1 MIDPAQSPPAPPP
14 GRPSNT
20 AGAITGVAGLS
31 LRLLWQWWPQVA
43 ALTLACGIVAATISG
58 ALGVADAMQRGL
70 HQLALARLGQID
82 AAVLT
87 EDFFRT
93 QLAREL
99 AQTNKTGGS
108 FATGSPA
115 QIVPAIVLSV
125 SLETVRSAGVGE
137 SSGSAPGH
145 LSAVGATLLACED
158 PALLGF
164 TPTPEILLPD
174 TAAINETLAET
185 LNARVGD
192 TLIIRI
198 ATRSDVPADSPLG
211 VRSADSTGRRL
222 RVNQILPRQG
232 IGHFS
237 LRPTQVTGGL
247 AVTTLA
253 TAQEILRRGDVANT
267 IIATSVL
274 GNEPAKTAAWL
285 EQHLA
290 PGLEDY
296 GLSLRSPNESEGLR
310 LSSRR
315 LILSPEID
323 RAAEQILA
331 PLGGTPSLVFL
342 ANAMSMIAQAGSPE
356 SIETPASIP
365 YSTVIGIESTSLPVG
380 DLVDDADQRLQLP
393 GPEEIVINRWMADD
407 FAQQGRPVAIR
418 DAIEVRFFLPE
429 TLHGRVE
436 ETSCR
441 LRVSGIA
448 AMRGA
453 AVAHSLVPDVAGIT
467 DEKSIAD
474 WDPPFPFDAARVRTT
489 PPQDQ
494 DDRYWKEYGTTPKAF
509 VSLALARRLAG
520 SRFGKT
526 TAWHL
531 RPNLSAAA
539 LDADSQKIPIAIY
552 RAESTVGQSLA
563 AAIEPAAAG
572 IATLPLRALALTA
585 AEGSTPFGGLF
596 LGLSSFVVAAGLI
609 LEWLLFTLLVASR
622 RRDIG
627 ILSAIGW
634 SPGRIARLLIFVGG
648 SAAVTGIFIGTLVG
662 PLWSWLLLAWLAKAW
677 TQSVAAGSQQVFGAG
692 WPSLAA
698 LWPGAILSGVLSFLA
713 IWWASQRAA
722 RMLPLTLLK
731 GTADDL
737 KPPESV
743 RVGRACGAV
752 AGLSLVS
759 LMALVWI
766 ASRADAALAPGLFF
780 LSGTLALSGLLA
792 VARCALPGRRVGQ
805 RQPLRTLGEL
815 AWRGL
820 AHSPTRT
827 FSVVAIVAMA
837 EFLIVAVSSFALSS
851 AHVPNDPRGPTGG
864 WTFLASFGRATS
876 IDPTDPETQ
885 SSLGLT
891 ESQSESLA
899 SCTVALIR
907 SNNGDDASCT
917 NLFAPTKPTV
927 LGLGPAFTAR
937 GGFRFVDHA
946 TLSLATPL
954 DMQNPWLLL
963 ESISP
968 PELQPP
974 LPRVMQPIP
983 AILDQATAQWGLK
996 LGGVGSVFSLPDETG
1011 ATHEFVIVGLLEP
1024 GILQGAI
1031 LISEKNFVSIFPARS
1046 GYALALVDGSGRGNH
1061 SPIAAGRQSS
1071 LLEKA
1076 SVATGLRAA
1085 WADSVVTLEP
1095 TATRLERLY
1104 AVQNTFLAGFQALG
1118 TLGLLLGTAGV
1129 AAVAMQGVLE
1139 RVGAFALLRA
1149 VGFTLVRIRQ
1159 IILLE
1164 TAIMVGIGLL
1174 IGTLSGCLAVAP
1186 SLVQGRASVPL
1197 GWILATSGLSLL
1209 TAIAAG
1215 IFAASHATIP
1225 SRPEHS

>member
-1 MIDPAQSPPAPPP
+1 MIDPTQSPPAPPL
-14 GRPSNT
+14 GSPSNT
-20 AGAITGVAGLS
+20 AGAMTGIAGLS
-31 LRLLWQWWPQVA
+31 LRLLWQWWPQAA

-58 ALGVADAMQRGL
+58 AMGVADSLQRGL
-70 HQLALARLGQID
+70 HGLALARLGQID

-87 EDFFRT
+87 EDFFRR

-99 AQTNKTGGS
+99 ADTNEAGDS

-115 QIVPAIVLSV
+115 HIVPAIVLSV
-125 SLETVRSAGVGE
+125 SLETVRSAGAGE
-137 SSGSAPGH
+137 PTGSAAEY
-145 LSAVGATLLACED
+145 LSEVGATLLACED

-164 TPTPEILLPD
+164 TPTPDILLPD
-174 TAAINETLAET
+174 TAAINETLAQT

-211 VRSADSTGRRL
+211 IRSADSTGRRL

-232 IGHFS
+232 IGQFS

-247 AVTTLA
+247 ALTTLA

-267 IIATSVL
+267 IIGTAFL
-274 GNEPAKTAAWL
+274 GNESSQTSAWL

-296 GLSLRSPNESEGLR
+296 GLSLRSPSESEGLR

-323 RAAEQILA
+323 RAAQQILA

-342 ANAMSMIAQAGSPE
+342 ANCMSMIDQAGSSAE
-356 SIETPASIP
+356 RIKTPASIP

-380 DLVDDADQRLQLP
+380 DLVDDANQRLQLP
-393 GPEEIVINRWMADD
+393 GPEEIVINRWMAHD
-407 FAQQGRPVAIR
+407 FAQQGRPVAIG
-418 DAIEVRFFLPE
+418 DTIEVHFFLPE

-453 AVAHSLVPDVAGIT
+453 AVARSLVPDVAGIT

-509 VSLALARRLAG
+509 VSLTLARRLAG

-531 RPNLSAAA
+531 RPNVSVAS
-539 LDADSQKIPIAIY
+539 LDADSQKLPVAIHD
-552 RAESTVGQSLA
+552 AESTLGQSLA
-563 AAIEPAAAG
+563 AAIKPAAAG
-572 IATLPLRALALTA
+572 ITTLPLRTLALTA
-585 AEGSTPFGGLF
+585 AKGSTPFGGLF

-634 SPGRIARLLIFVGG
+634 SPGRIARLLVFVGG
-648 SAAVTGIFIGTLVG
+648 SAAVTGILIGTLVG

-677 TQSVAAGSQQVFGAG
+677 TQSVATGSQQVFGAD

-698 LWPGAILSGVLSFLA
+698 IWPGALVSGLLSLLA

-737 KPPESV
+737 RCHSA
-743 RVGRACGAV
+743 RIGRACGAI
-752 AGLSLVS
+752 AGLSLLS
-759 LMALVWI
+759 LMTVLWI
-766 ASRADAALAPGLFF
+766 ASRVDAALAPGLFF
-780 LSGTLALSGLLA
+780 LSGALALSGLLA
-792 VARCALPGRRVGQ
+792 VARCALPGRRIGQ
-805 RQPLRTLGEL
+805 RQPLRTLGAL

-820 AHSPTRT
+820 AHSPSRT

-864 WTFLASFGRATS
+864 WTFLASFGKATS
-876 IDPTDPETQ
+876 IDPTDPQTQ

-899 SCTVALIR
+899 RCTVALIR
-907 SNNGDDASCT
+907 SNDGDDASCT
-917 NLFAPTKPTV
+917 NLFAPAKPTV
-927 LGLGPAFTAR
+927 LGLGPAFIAR

-946 TLSLATPL
+946 THSPAMPL
-954 DMQNPWLLL
+954 DRQNPWLLL
-963 ESISP
+963 EAMPP
-968 PELQPP
+968 PEFKPP
-974 LPRVMQPIP
+974 LPRAVQPIP

-996 LGGVGSVFSLPDETG
+996 LGGVGSVFALPDETG
-1011 ATHEFVIVGLLEP
+1011 ATIEFVIVGLLEP

-1031 LISEKNFVSIFPARS
+1031 LISEKNFVRIFPARS
-1046 GYALALVDGSGRGNH
+1046 GYALALVDGSGRENH
-1061 SPIAAGRQSS
+1061 SQGAAGRQSS

-1076 SVATGLRAA
+1076 SVTTGLRAA

-1095 TATRLERLY
+1095 TATRLDRLY
-1104 AVQNTFLAGFQALG
+1104 AVQNIFLAGFQALG

-1129 AAVAMQGVLE
+1129 AAVSMQGVLE

-1164 TAIMVGIGLL
+1164 TAIMVGIGLM
-1174 IGTLSGCLAVAP
+1174 IGTLSGCLAVTP

-1197 GWILATSGLSLL
+1197 GWIVATSGLSLL

-1215 IFAASHATIP
+1215 LFAASQATIP
-1225 SRPEHS
+1225 TRPQHS